1 MLWKLLGGVVALGI
15 AWMALDFFGDARHA
29 AGVAEEKNR
38 WQEQRIADVQADAR
52 RQIGNAERG
61 TDAVSASA
69 ARLIGLLPAILQSER
84 SVSDYAKTAA
94 GAVMC
99 RDADRVRAVDAFD
112 EHLFTPSTAP
122 TLGGRPVP
130 ADPAAAAGGRIG
142 DGGR

>member
-1 MLWKLLGGVVALGI
+1 MLWKLLGAAVFLGI

-38 WQEQRIADVQADAR
+38 WQEQRIVDVRADAK

-84 SVSDYAKTAA
+84 SVSDYAKTPA
-94 GAVMC
+94 GAAVC
-99 RDADRVRAVDAFD
+99 RDAERVRAIDAFD
-112 EHLFTPSTAP
+112 QFLFTPSTAP
-122 TLGGRPVP
+122 SLSGKPVYP
-130 ADPAAAAGGRIG
+130 DIATPAGGRVG